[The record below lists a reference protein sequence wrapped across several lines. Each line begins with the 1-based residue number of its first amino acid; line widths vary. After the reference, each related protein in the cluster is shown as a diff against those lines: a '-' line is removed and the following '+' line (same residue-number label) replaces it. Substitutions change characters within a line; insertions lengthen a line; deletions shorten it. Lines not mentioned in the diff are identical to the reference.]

1 MITFFKRKY
10 NNLLNRI
17 YRCLESKRLRHRVA
31 SVAKERKVYLFSV
44 PTHPNLGDQAQT
56 MGIMRWLQELYPD
69 YTIVEVP
76 KMLSTSD
83 LLNKIAATLLPDD
96 KLFVHSGY
104 LMYDIHPELPFICD
118 VVERMK
124 GHRIVVLPQT
134 INLTNENVRN
144 RVLTT
149 FNAHG
154 NLKLCCRDEV
164 SYNMALNDFPECEIV
179 MMPDFVTSLIGCYQI
194 KKTYHREGIVFLLR
208 NDGEKLYDDEAL
220 SGLQNRL
227 EQYGTTIM
235 DTTVS
240 GNAYD
245 WKYRRKQKIAKI
257 IDRLAQARLVI
268 TDRYHGVIFSQV
280 ASTPVVVIDSADH
293 KLSSGVRWF
302 PHAEFGRNVNYAKS
316 LDEACSLAEEL
327 LTECYHKENSNYFYR
342 TYFKTQL

>member
-17 YRCLESKRLRHRVA
+17 YRCLESRRLKCRVA

-56 MGIMRWLQELYPD
+56 MSIMRWLRELYPD
-69 YTIVEVP
+69 YKIVEVP
-76 KMLSTSD
+76 KILSTPV
-83 LLNKIAATLLPDD
+83 LLDSIGATLLTDD

-118 VVERMK
+118 VVARMK
-124 GHRIVVLPQT
+124 GHRVVILPQT
-134 INLTNENVRN
+134 INLTNEKVRK
-144 RVLTT
+144 RVLST

-164 SYNMALNDFPECEIV
+164 SYNMALKDFPECEVV
-179 MMPDFVTSLIGCYQI
+179 MMPDFVTSLIGRYQI
-194 KKTYHREGIVFLLR
+194 KNTNHRKGVIFLLR
-208 NDGEKLYDDEAL
+208 NDGEKLYDNDAL
-220 SGLQNRL
+220 LGLQNRL

-235 DTTVS
+235 DTTVY

-245 WKYRRKQKIAKI
+245 WKYWREQKISKI

-280 ASTPVVVIDSADH
+280 ASTPVIVIDSADH

-302 PHAEFGRNVNYAKS
+302 PREAFGRNVNYAKS
-316 LDEACSLAEEL
+316 LDEAYSLAEEL
-327 LTECYHKENSNYFYR
+327 LAESYHKENGNYFYR